1 MIRQKNRIFCS
12 CICARYAPSLET
24 PELRLNDAIVGP
36 STAAGAPLRA
46 TATPPPS
53 RQALAGDAPGRA
65 ARCAR
70 RRGRA
75 GAAAV
80 RPRGTGEAAAGR
92 VAMAALPQPRA

>member
-1 MIRQKNRIFCS
+1 MCTICPVLGDNRVQ
-12 CICARYAPSLET
+12 AERGY
-24 PELRLNDAIVGP
+24 RDAQHC
-36 STAAGAPLRA
+36 AGAPIRA

-65 ARCAR
+65 ARCVR

-80 RPRGTGEAAAGR
+80 SPRGTGEAAAGD